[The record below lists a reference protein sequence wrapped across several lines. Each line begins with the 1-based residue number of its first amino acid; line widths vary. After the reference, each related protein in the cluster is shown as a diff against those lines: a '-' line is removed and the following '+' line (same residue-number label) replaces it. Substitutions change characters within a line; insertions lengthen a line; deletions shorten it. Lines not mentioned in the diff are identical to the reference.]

1 MPTLPN
7 WFCQLIQLVQTVLMI
22 AAQVMHRMRLRLRSR
37 AALAAETLF
46 LKKQFALYQEP
57 MPDGV
62 EHARILEGE
71 RAGVL
76 CPDKDRV
83 THIEC
88 VLLPF

>member
-37 AALAAETLF
+37 AAL
-46 LKKQFALYQEP
+46 ALYQEP